1 MHKWTEQEIRI
12 HVRAVIVLLFAMV
25 AVAMLGEVSRQNWN
39 SKVTAYPTKTEEA
52 IENYAR
58 KLLGEMSLEQ
68 KVGQMFLAADGA
80 DPETGAQYGLGGVLL
95 QTAQLEN
102 LSMTDMTAVTR
113 GYEET
118 GEIPM
123 LVAVN
128 EEGGA
133 VNTVSVLPQMRQKA
147 FLSPRELLT
156 TGGLKLV
163 DNDAREKSDL
173 LRGLGVNMNFAPVC
187 DVVTDE
193 NAMMYPRSGEG
204 DADDVGRYAET
215 VVMAMH
221 DRRMIA
227 VLKHFP
233 GYGDL
238 PAKEHTDVL
247 TDSRTI
253 EELRA
258 VDLVPYIR
266 AVDAGAQVVM
276 MGNVIVTAV
285 DDSLPAGLSRAVHNL
300 LRRELGF
307 EGVVVS
313 SDLNAL
319 GMGRYGTGAELAVMA
334 VGAGSDLVL
343 TKDYAAGIEAVV
355 REVRMGNIA
364 VERIDESVL
373 RILKLKISFGM
384 MD

>member
-1 MHKWTEQEIRI
+1 MHKWTEEEIRI

-58 KLLGEMSLEQ
+58 KLLGEMTLEQ
-68 KVGQMFLAADGA
+68 KVGQMFLAADGV
-80 DPETGAQYGLGGVLL
+80 DPETGAQYHLGGVLL

-102 LSMTDMTAVTR
+102 LSMAETAVVLR
-113 GYEET
+113 GYEEA
-118 GEIPM
+118 GETPM

-133 VNTVSVLPQMRQKA
+133 VNTVSVLPQIRQKA

-173 LRGLGVNMNFAPVC
+173 LRELGIHMNFAPVC
-187 DVVTDE
+187 DVVTDGE
-193 NAMMYPRSGEG
+193 AMMYARSAQG
-204 DADDVGRYAET
+204 DADDVARYAEA
-215 VVMAMH
+215 VVTAMH
-221 DRRMIA
+221 DRKLIA
-227 VLKHFP
+227 VLKYFP
-233 GYGDL
+233 GYGNL
-238 PAKEHTDVL
+238 PAKEHTDIL
-247 TDSRTI
+247 TDTRSL

-258 VDLVPYIR
+258 ESFVPYVR

-285 DDSLPAGLSRAVHNL
+285 DTAVPAGLSKEVHNL

-307 EGVVVS
+307 EGVIVS

-319 GMGRYGTGAELAVMA
+319 GMGRYGSGGELAVMA
-334 VGAGSDLVL
+334 VRAGSDLVL
-343 TKDYAAGIEAVV
+343 TEDYAEGIEAVA

-384 MD
+384 ME

>member
-52 IENYAR
+52 IEDYAR
-58 KLLGEMSLEQ
+58 KLLGEMTLEQ
-68 KVGQMFLAADGA
+68 KVGQMFFAADGI
-80 DPETGAQYGLGGVLL
+80 DPETAAEYGLGGVLL
-95 QTAQLEN
+95 QTAQLDNFSKSE
-102 LSMTDMTAVTR
+102 TAAVLR

-118 GEIPM
+118 GETPM

-128 EEGGA
+128 EEGGT
-133 VNTVSVLPQMRQKA
+133 VNTVSVLPQIRQKA
-147 FLSPRELLT
+147 FLSPRELMT

-173 LRGLGVNMNFAPVC
+173 LRELGVNMNFAPVC

-193 NAMMYPRSGEG
+193 TAMMYPRAAQG
-204 DADDVGRYAET
+204 DADDVGRYAQT
-215 VVMAMH
+215 VVTAMH
-221 DRRMIA
+221 DRKLIA
-227 VLKHFP
+227 ALKYFP

-238 PAKEHTDVL
+238 PAKEHTDIL
-247 TDSRTI
+247 TDNRTM
-253 EELRA
+253 EELQA
-258 VDLVPYIR
+258 VSLVPYDR
-266 AVDAGAQVVM
+266 AIDAGAQVVM
-276 MGNVIVTAV
+276 MGNVIVSAV
-285 DDSLPAGLSRAVHNL
+285 DTALPAGLSREVHNL
-300 LRRELGF
+300 LRRDLDF
-307 EGVVVS
+307 EGVIVS

-334 VGAGSDLVL
+334 VRAGSDLVL
-343 TKDYAAGIEAVV
+343 TRDYAAGIEAVA
-355 REVRMGNIA
+355 REVRTGNIA
-364 VERIDESVL
+364 MERIDESVL